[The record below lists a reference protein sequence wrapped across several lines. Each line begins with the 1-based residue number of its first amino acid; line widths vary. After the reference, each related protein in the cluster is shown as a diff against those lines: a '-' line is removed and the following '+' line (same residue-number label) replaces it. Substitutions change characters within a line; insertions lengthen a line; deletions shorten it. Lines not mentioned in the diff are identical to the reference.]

1 MFAHVHIPALE
12 AQVERL
18 CRPWIAPRRGTLR
31 DPSSRGPERAVPLAV
46 AENGRIVSVWPES
59 QALQAGISAW
69 EARLRCPQAHFVAA
83 SPEKY
88 AFFWERALEIASDYS
103 PDLYEEPG
111 HRLSLDLEGTEE
123 LFGPAAST
131 AQRILERLNRERL
144 QARAGIGTSKILARI
159 AAASCANSVIEMTV
173 EKMRALPVDL
183 LPGIDARIVNTLH
196 ELGLETAGDLRAIPR
211 RSFAAAFG
219 HQGEILAAMMQGQD
233 ADNKSEPIVAKSIV
247 LSPVVDDPRELRAVL
262 ASLAES
268 LGRELRRRALAARK
282 ARVKIGLRT
291 SRESPSPLRRS
302 SFGYEGR
309 TLQSYGDGARVFDA
323 QSIASAELTF
333 ARSLENAT
341 ALDDDLLR
349 AVTHAIARVKH
360 PVRLVSLAA
369 MHLCA
374 RQSAGQLPLPPART
388 HLLAKALDAIKDR
401 HGELA
406 LTRASIAAR
415 SPIKAEKCGG
425 PPGGRRTA
433 ALKG

>member
-1 MFAHVHIPALE
+1 V
-12 AQVERL
+12 VS
-18 CRPWIAPRRGTLR
+18 
-31 DPSSRGPERAVPLAV
+31 D
-46 AENGRIVSVWPES
+46 GRVISAWPES
-59 QALQAGISAW
+59 DALQAGISAW

-83 SPEKY
+83 DPEKY

-111 HRLSLDLEGTEE
+111 HRLSLDLAGTEK

-131 AQRILERLNRERL
+131 AQRIVERLNRERL

-159 AAASCANSVIEMTV
+159 AADSCANSVTEMTV

-233 ADNKSEPIVAKSIV
+233 PDNKSEPIVAKSIV

-282 ARVKIGLRT
+282 VRVKIGLRT
-291 SRESPSPLRRS
+291 SRE
-302 SFGYEGR
+302 
-309 TLQSYGDGARVFDA
+309 GALDA
-323 QSIASAELTF
+323 QSIASAEITF
-333 ARSLENAT
+333 AKSLENAT

-388 HLLAKALDAIKDR
+388 HLLSKALDAIKDR

-415 SPIKAEKCGG
+415 NFLKAK
-425 PPGGRRTA
+425 
-433 ALKG
+433 

>member
-1 MFAHVHIPALE
+1 
-12 AQVERL
+12 
-18 CRPWIAPRRGTLR
+18 
-31 DPSSRGPERAVPLAV
+31 
-46 AENGRIVSVWPES
+46 
-59 QALQAGISAW
+59 
-69 EARLRCPQAHFVAA
+69 
-83 SPEKY
+83 
-88 AFFWERALEIASDYS
+88 
-103 PDLYEEPG
+103 
-111 HRLSLDLEGTEE
+111 
-123 LFGPAAST
+123 
-131 AQRILERLNRERL
+131 
-144 QARAGIGTSKILARI
+144 
-159 AAASCANSVIEMTV
+159 
-173 EKMRALPVDL
+173 
-183 LPGIDARIVNTLH
+183 
-196 ELGLETAGDLRAIPR
+196 
-211 RSFAAAFG
+211 
-219 HQGEILAAMMQGQD
+219 MMQGQD

-282 ARVKIGLRT
+282 VRVKIGLRT

-309 TLQSYGDGARVFDA
+309 TLQSYGDGARAFDA
-323 QSIASAELTF
+323 QSIASAELTLT
-333 ARSLENAT
+333 RSLENAT

-360 PVRLVSLAA
+360 PVRSVSLAA

-374 RQSAGQLPLPPART
+374 RQSAGQLALPPART

-415 SPIKAEKCGG
+415 SPVKAEKCGG

>member
-1 MFAHVHIPALE
+1 MFTHLHIPALE

-31 DPSSRGPERAVPLAV
+31 DPSSRGPERAAPLAV
-46 AENGRIVSVWPES
+46 VSDGRVISAWPES
-59 QALQAGISAW
+59 EALQAGISAW

-111 HRLSLDLEGTEE
+111 HRLSLDLEGTDA

-159 AAASCANSVIEMTV
+159 AADSCANSVIEMTV

-196 ELGLETAGDLRAIPR
+196 ELGLEIIGDLRAIPR

-233 ADNKSEPIVAKSIV
+233 ADNKSKPIVAKSIV

-282 ARVKIGLRT
+282 VRVKIGLRT

-302 SFGYEGR
+302 PDSSGR
-309 TLQSYGDGARVFDA
+309 RPDA
-323 QSIASAELTF
+323 PRDSAEVASAEVTF
-333 ARSLENAT
+333 ARSLESAT

-349 AVTHAIARVKH
+349 AVTAVISRLKH
-360 PVRLVSLAA
+360 PVRSVSLAA

-374 RQSAGQLPLPPART
+374 QQSAGQLALPPART

-415 SPIKAEKCGG
+415 SPVKAEKCGR